1 MKNIANLMLK
11 GSTWVFIS
19 RLVDGI
25 VALLFSIFLARLLGV
40 DKYGFIGVT
49 MGVVGLI
56 GIFTH
61 LGIPHATTKYVSES
75 LAQRD
80 RAQLKGFIYASL
92 FLELIVGALL
102 ALVLF
107 FSSDLLAEEVF
118 NKSELGLFL
127 RIASPIIFL
136 GAIANTFISTLVG
149 YHKMRDFALIN
160 ISNFVVRLGLAVF
173 LVIQG
178 LGVAGALLGFVFGWL
193 VGSVL
198 SVIFYLFKIRPHLKD
213 ISPTDVSIQSKKMIK
228 FGLPMAVSVGSV
240 MIFEWIPPLIL
251 AAFSPEIKYV
261 SLYTIAFGMVALPL
275 IISRSINTSFF
286 PIVSALD
293 AKKETKKLRETYQSV
308 VRLTMLILN
317 PILVGMIVLSPQIID
332 LLYGEQY
339 KDAVYPFLILA
350 LWGFFRPAHTFGGSV
365 LAGTGTPKTNAKVDG
380 FTAGLNFCLNILLIP
395 LFISINQGYGPIGAA
410 IATTSSYII
419 GMSIMVHLANKRIKA
434 RLPFLHILKT
444 LAAAVLSGFV
454 MYIFMQGMISMGL
467 GLGILTLLFALVLS
481 LAIGLIIYLLLLSA
495 FRAFKEE
502 DITIL
507 NNLQIPMKQR
517 IISIF
522 LRLKR

>member
-25 VALLFSIFLARLLGV
+25 VALLFSILLARMLGV
-40 DKYGFIGVT
+40 DHYGFIGVT

-75 LAQRD
+75 LAKKD
-80 RAQLKGFIYASL
+80 KAQLKGFIYASL
-92 FLELIVGALL
+92 LLELIVGALL

-118 NKSELGLFL
+118 HKPELGLFL

-136 GAIANTFISTLVG
+136 GAISNTFMSTLVG
-149 YHKMRDFALIN
+149 YHNMRGFALIN
-160 ISNFVVRLGLAVF
+160 ISNFLVRLVLAVL
-173 LVIQG
+173 LVLLG
-178 LGVAGALLGFVFGWL
+178 FGVAGALLGFVFGWL

-198 SVIFYLFKIRPHLKD
+198 SVFYYLFIIRPHLKK
-213 ISPTDVSIQSKKMIK
+213 IRPADVSSQSKKMLG
-228 FGLPMAVSVGSV
+228 FGIPMALSIGSI
-240 MIFEWIPPLIL
+240 MIYEWVDKLVL
-251 AAFSPEIKYV
+251 AAYSPDIKYV
-261 SLYTIAFGMVALPL
+261 SLYSIAFGMVALPL
-275 IISRSINTSFF
+275 VISRSINTSFF

-293 AKKETKKLRETYQSV
+293 AKKEKKKLRETYQSV

-317 PILVGMIVLSPQIID
+317 PILVGMIVLAPQIIE

-339 KDAVYPFLILA
+339 NEAVYPFIILA
-350 LWGFFRPAHTFGGSV
+350 LWGFFRPAHTFGSSV

-380 FTAGLNFCLNILLIP
+380 FTAGLNLCLNILLIP
-395 LFISINQGYGPIGAA
+395 LFISMNRGYGPIGAA
-410 IATTSSYII
+410 LATTSSYII
-419 GMSIMVHLANKRIKA
+419 GMSMMVHFANKRINVK
-434 RLPFLHILKT
+434 LPLLHISKT
-444 LAAAVLSGFV
+444 LGAAVLSGFV
-454 MYIFMQGMISMGL
+454 MFVLMKGMISLSFGS
-467 GLGILTLLFALVLS
+467 GILTLLFALVLAF
-481 LAIGLIIYLLLLSA
+481 LIGFFYYVLLLSA

-502 DITIL
+502 DIAIL
-507 NNLQIPMKQR
+507 RNLEIPMKQR